1 MLLNGNAVQ
10 LSKSYAKNTHSTT
23 DYQKNF
29 AALYRATPCAQSS
42 ADRDRSGCDEM
53 PYIPM
58 PEGRGFTAY
67 LVNTPNLR
75 PLPEKTA
82 IPCGVPIIAR
92 CIIFPNKAE
101 RLMCGN
107 LLWQIPRS
115 QLK

>member
-1 MLLNGNAVQ
+1 MTFVVLRRSRSILSPFAMLLNGNAVQ

-67 LVNTPNLR
+67 LVKLTMSAN
-75 PLPEKTA
+75 KTVADSILSA
-82 IPCGVPIIAR
+82 IRFSPA
-92 CIIFPNKAE
+92 
-101 RLMCGN
+101 
-107 LLWQIPRS
+107 
-115 QLK
+115 

>member
-1 MLLNGNAVQ
+1 MTFVVLRRSRSILSPFAMLLNGNAVQ

-67 LVNTPNLR
+67 LVTMKDYFLD
-75 PLPEKTA
+75 
-82 IPCGVPIIAR
+82 
-92 CIIFPNKAE
+92 
-101 RLMCGN
+101 
-107 LLWQIPRS
+107 S
-115 QLK
+115 QH